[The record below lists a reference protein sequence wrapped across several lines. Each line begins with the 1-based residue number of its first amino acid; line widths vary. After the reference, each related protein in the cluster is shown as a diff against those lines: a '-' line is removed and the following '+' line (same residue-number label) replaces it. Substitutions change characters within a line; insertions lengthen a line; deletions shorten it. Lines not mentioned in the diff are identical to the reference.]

1 MDTPKHYDMRMRF
14 EHVFANGVNVIALV
28 DLDELRAGAPG
39 IELSMDGNVAPT
51 LRRGWENSIEKES
64 RRIINL
70 LDNAPSS
77 GGGAHTFLARVATR
91 TAMHWTVE
99 QTYRWLRD
107 YGDHCGRYMPDREI
121 NEAIAGGRRFA
132 GVANNAKDND
142 ESASLPR
149 QSPLRWP
156 EPDHGEIERICRLGP
171 RLATLS
177 AGSPSPP
184 KDDAPRTE
192 EIIDLLF
199 GGGDPWLCCGVASYK
214 FFTQRRERWRERL
227 SDQSFI
233 VPSAMLGKYGFTKN
247 DEVSEP
253 AQSAVGPRQYLVV
266 EFDYCEKCR
275 DGKQD
280 TAFAPLIRKLA
291 VPASRARA
299 ALLAHLSRF
308 APLAFV
314 VHSGGKSLHGW
325 FPCTGISEDELRTS
339 WLAPVNSA
347 PIRRRGAHPNSSA
360 CPTGPVRPRQTPRG
374 STSAFSTRRRSPM
387 LKTASRWNTGNR
399 PRESRPP
406 PSNAGRPSKCQPA
419 KRSPSLPAFWGFQ

>member
-1 MDTPKHYDMRMRF
+1 MDTPKHYDMRLRF
-14 EHVFANGVNVIALV
+14 EHEFANGVNVIALV
-28 DLDELRAGAPG
+28 DLDQLRAGAPG

-51 LRRGWENSIEKES
+51 LRRSWENSIEKES
-64 RRIINL
+64 RRIIKL

-77 GGGAHTFLARVATR
+77 GDGAHTFLARVATR

-107 YGDHCGRYMPDREI
+107 YGDRCGRYMPDREI
-121 NEAIAGGRRFA
+121 NEAIADGRRFA
-132 GVANNAKDND
+132 GMRDNAFGDKPD
-142 ESASLPR
+142 SMPQQR
-149 QSPLRWP
+149 PPRWP
-156 EPDHGEIERICRLGP
+156 QPDKGEIERICRLGP

-199 GGGDPWLCCGVASYK
+199 GGGDPWLCCGVASYE
-214 FFTQRRERWRERL
+214 FSTQRREKWRGRL

-247 DEVSEP
+247 DEVSEH
-253 AQSAVGPRQYLVV
+253 AQSAVGPRQYLVI
-266 EFDYCEKCR
+266 EFDFSERTR
-275 DGKQD
+275 DGTRD
-280 TAFAPLIRKLA
+280 TALAPLIRKLA
-291 VPASRARA
+291 VAGITVADMCA

-325 FPCTGISEDELRTS
+325 FPCSGIPEDELRDFMHFACRLGADPKT
-339 WLAPVNSA
+339 WAPSQFVRM
-347 PIRRRGAHPNSSA
+347 PDGTRGDH
-360 CPTGPVRPRQTPRG
+360 GKRPRRQHVC
-374 STSAFSTRRRSPM
+374 F
-387 LKTASRWNTGNR
+387 WNPEVLR
-399 PRESRPP
+399 HD
-406 PSNAGRPSKCQPA
+406 
-419 KRSPSLPAFWGFQ
+419 